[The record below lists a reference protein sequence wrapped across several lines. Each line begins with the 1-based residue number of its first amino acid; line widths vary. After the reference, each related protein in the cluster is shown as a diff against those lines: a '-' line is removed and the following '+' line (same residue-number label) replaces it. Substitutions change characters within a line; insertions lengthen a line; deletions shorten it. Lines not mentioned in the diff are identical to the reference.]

1 MLTYKQLEA
10 IYWVAR
16 LGGFG
21 PAAGKLHTSQSAISK
36 RVQEIESLFD
46 TALFDR
52 SLRTARLTDKG
63 EELYALAGRLLAQR
77 DAAVEQFARP
87 EVVERRLRIG
97 LTELSAMTWFPRL
110 VGLVQARYPRVV
122 IEPDVDASMTLRAKL
137 LADELDVVIVPDHAE
152 DSGLAKAAVGKVR
165 NDWMC
170 KPGLVSATKRFRPQ
184 DLLSHRLLTQGE
196 RSAAGQA
203 YQRWFRSFGIAP
215 GNVLVSNNLI
225 AIIGMTVSGLGISH
239 LPRDCLQPLIAAG
252 LLQPVKV
259 APALP
264 AIHYV
269 ALSSGMRRGAF
280 IDDVIRMARQCC
292 DFTRAFQ
299 VGGADGA

>member
-1 MLTYKQLEA
+1 MVTYKQLEA

-16 LGGFG
+16 LGGFAQ
-21 PAAGKLHTSQSAISK
+21 AAEKLHTSQSAISK

-52 SLRTARLTDKG
+52 SLRSARLTDKG
-63 EELYALAGRLLAQR
+63 DELYALAGRLLAQR
-77 DAAVEQFARP
+77 DAALEQFARP

-110 VGLVQARYPRVV
+110 VDVIQARYPRVV

-137 LADELDVVIVPDHAE
+137 LADDLDLAIVPDLAE
-152 DSGLAKAAVGKVR
+152 DSAVGKVAVGKVQ

-170 KPGLVSATKRFRPQ
+170 KPGLVSPSKTFRAQ
-184 DLLSHRLLTQGE
+184 DLLVHRLLTQGE

-203 YQRWFRSFGIAP
+203 YQRWFQSFGITP
-215 GNVLVSNNLI
+215 TNVLVCNNLI
-225 AIIGMTVSGLGISH
+225 AIIGMTVSGLGISQ
-239 LPRDCLQPLIAAG
+239 LPRHCLQPLVAAG

-259 APALP
+259 TPALP
-264 AIHYV
+264 PIHYV
-269 ALSSGMRRGAF
+269 AISRSARRSSF
-280 IDDVIRMARQCC
+280 IDAVIQMARQSC

-299 VGGADGA
+299 VADAPSR